1 VAAAHRA
8 SEGDKGAGAPATWTS
23 MPLLD
28 RTVLF
33 EEDLKVEAE
42 RLAAKPKREL

>member
-1 VAAAHRA
+1 
-8 SEGDKGAGAPATWTS
+8 